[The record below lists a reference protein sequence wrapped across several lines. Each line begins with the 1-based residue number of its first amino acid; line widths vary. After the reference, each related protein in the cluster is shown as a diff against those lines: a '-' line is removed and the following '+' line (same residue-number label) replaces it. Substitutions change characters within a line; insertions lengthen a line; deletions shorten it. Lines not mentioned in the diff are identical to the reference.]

1 MFGDAQKVREKF
13 VYHLKFLAKLKSV
26 QKMVNYGSRVIKY
39 NLRVKGYN
47 LLMYRTILT
56 VQYSAF
62 LPI

>member
-1 MFGDAQKVREKF
+1 
-13 VYHLKFLAKLKSV
+13 
-26 QKMVNYGSRVIKY
+26 MVNYGSRVIKY